1 MRVAVLTISDKGA
14 NGERKDE
21 TGRILKEFLK
31 ESSYEVSYYKVIPDE
46 RECIEEELVYIC
58 DKLKISLIITN
69 GGTGFSKRDVT
80 PEATKAVIEKEVP
93 GIGEVMRFKS
103 MEITPRAM
111 LSRGIAGIRGESLII
126 NLPGSPK
133 GAIENLSFVIDGIGH
148 GLEILLGE
156 TVECGRS

>member
-1 MRVAVLTISDKGA
+1 MRVAVLTISDRGSK
-14 NGERKDE
+14 GERRDE
-21 TGRILKEFLK
+21 TGRVLKEFLVAR
-31 ESSYEVSYYKVIPDE
+31 SYEIVYYKIIPDE
-46 RECIEEELVYIC
+46 RELIAEELIYLS

-69 GGTGFSKRDVT
+69 GGTGFAKRDVT
-80 PEATKAVIEKEVP
+80 PEATKTVIEREVP

-133 GAIENLSFVIDGIGH
+133 GAIENLSFVIEGIGH

-156 TVECGRS
+156 AVECGRT

>member
-1 MRVAVLTISDKGA
+1 MRVAVLTISDKGSK
-14 NGERKDE
+14 GERRDE
-21 TGRILKEFLK
+21 TGRVLKEFLVAK
-31 ESSYEVSYYKVIPDE
+31 SYEIVYYKIIPDE
-46 RECIEEELVYIC
+46 RELIAEELIYIS

-69 GGTGFSKRDVT
+69 GGTGFAKRDVT

-133 GAIENLSFVIDGIGH
+133 GAIENLSFVIEGIGH

-156 TVECGRS
+156 AVECGRT

>member
-1 MRVAVLTISDKGA
+1 MRVAVLTISDKGSK
-14 NGERKDE
+14 GERRDE
-21 TGRILKEFLK
+21 TGRVLKEFLVAR
-31 ESSYEVSYYKVIPDE
+31 SYEIVYYKIIPDE
-46 RECIEEELVYIC
+46 RELIAEELIYIS

-69 GGTGFSKRDVT
+69 GGTGFAKRDVT
-80 PEATKAVIEKEVP
+80 PEATKTVIEREVP

-133 GAIENLSFVIDGIGH
+133 GAIENLSFVIEGIGH

-156 TVECGRS
+156 AVECGRT